1 MLFADYACTLTLQ
14 KPDQDVWPSLPFKRL
29 SQCKISFN
37 SYENPDQSKGEKF
50 YPWALPGTFSKFNF
64 SFAW

>member
-1 MLFADYACTLTLQ
+1 MLFADYACMLTLQ

-29 SQCKISFN
+29 SQCKI
-37 SYENPDQSKGEKF
+37 QSKGENF